1 MVMPDMAST
10 QLDALAS
17 NIDGFVHE
25 LARLRL
31 LAFLSV
37 LKKAD
42 FVYLLRQSGLS
53 RGNLSVQM
61 SKLSDAGLVE
71 IEKSFVD
78 NRPRTVYSLTPGGRK
93 ALQAYKLNMMDLLDT
108 LQV

>member
-1 MVMPDMAST
+1 MPASGAEPVVPNV
-10 QLDALAS
+10 DAFL
-17 NIDGFVHE
+17 HE
-25 LARLRL
+25 LARLKL

-42 FVYLLRQSGLS
+42 FVYLLRASGFT

-61 SKLSDAGLVE
+61 TKLAEAGLVD

-78 NRPRTVYSLTPGGRK
+78 NRPRTVYSLTPRGRA
-93 ALQAYKLNMMDLLDT
+93 ALRAYKADMTTLLEA
-108 LQV
+108 LPG